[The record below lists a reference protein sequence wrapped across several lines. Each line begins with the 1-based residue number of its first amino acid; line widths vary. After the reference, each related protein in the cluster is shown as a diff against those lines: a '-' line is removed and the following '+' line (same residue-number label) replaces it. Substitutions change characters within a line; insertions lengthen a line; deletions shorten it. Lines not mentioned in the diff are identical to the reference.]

1 MGVFVE
7 KYKEKEKVKGKE
19 FVIEYVLKEEKNIV
33 VFFEM

>member
-7 KYKEKEKVKGKE
+7 KDKEKEKVNGKE